1 MSVERTSRPA
11 EERMWLDITIA
22 FCLSASRLPTS
33 LLRIPSGCQQ
43 TPRESNRSTLSLAI
57 SLGGQ

>member
-1 MSVERTSRPA
+1 
-11 EERMWLDITIA
+11 MWLDITVA

-43 TPRESNRSTLSLAI
+43 TPRESNRSTLLLAI